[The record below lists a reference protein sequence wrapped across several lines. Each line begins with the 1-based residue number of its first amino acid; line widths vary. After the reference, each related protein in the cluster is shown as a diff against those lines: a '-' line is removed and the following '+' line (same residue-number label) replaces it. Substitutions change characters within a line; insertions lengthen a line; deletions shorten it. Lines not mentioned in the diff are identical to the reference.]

1 MLQETNGSRTLPVT
15 AITRHVMLGVVIG
28 ICAALW
34 KISAYL
40 KRLYKTS
47 EIPEGGLSGMKSES
61 SRHFDIA
68 AIRFG

>member
-1 MLQETNGSRTLPVT
+1 MLE
-15 AITRHVMLGVVIG
+15 VMIG
-28 ICAALW
+28 ICAALQ

-47 EIPEGGLSGMKSES
+47 EIPEGGLSSIKSES

-68 AIRFG
+68 AIRFGWNSAREKILRQNVHENKF